1 MGEQCSLSLYLVI
14 KLLDR
19 EAKLTAVTMRLVS
32 DNKLKLIQYSVNKNI
47 QAKLFSSSE
56 KYENNKNTAV
66 QLLKTCF
73 WLNGPAR
80 VVMIAFK
87 DQ

>member
-1 MGEQCSLSLYLVI
+1 MGEQCGLPLYLVI

-19 EAKLTAVTMRLVS
+19 DAKLTAVTMRLVS
-32 DNKLKLIQYSVNKNI
+32 DNKLKLIQCSVNKNI

-56 KYENNKNTAV
+56 KYENNKKTAV

-73 WLNGPAR
+73 WLYGPAR
-80 VVMIAFK
+80 VIMIALK